1 MITIPIAAPNK
12 MFQWESSLFQFAQE
26 KIYGADSRFNSLVLI
41 VDRNNHNEIVKDVN
55 WNLRIPYKIVNGIHT
70 ILDKEDTHPYF
81 AAGNVF
87 FALKGKRYKYTY
99 AVHSTDP
106 SQYIFP
112 LY

>member
-70 ILDKEDTHPYF
+70 ILDKEDTNP
-81 AAGNVF
+81 
-87 FALKGKRYKYTY
+87 
-99 AVHSTDP
+99 
-106 SQYIFP
+106 
-112 LY
+112 